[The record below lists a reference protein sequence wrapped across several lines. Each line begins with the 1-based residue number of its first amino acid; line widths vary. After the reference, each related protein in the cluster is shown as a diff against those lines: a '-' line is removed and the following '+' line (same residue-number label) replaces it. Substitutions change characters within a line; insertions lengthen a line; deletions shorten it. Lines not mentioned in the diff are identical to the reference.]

1 MKPYTQQLFDLLH
14 GQDTFLMADLYTI
27 TLASGQVLRYSGG
40 DMDISWDNNLF
51 VRGPNIERGATRIVI
66 GLEVDTNELTITAGD
81 GHVLDGLPFVQ
92 AVAGGS
98 LDGAHV
104 DIDRAFFTS
113 WQAPVMGTVN
123 IFSGRVST
131 IPSVTRTTA
140 QVELR
145 SHLELLDT
153 QMPAVVYE
161 AACTRT
167 EYTPGCG
174 ANKAAVTVSGSV
186 SSTSGNGG
194 YLQSGLTQPQGWF
207 DMGALTFTSGP
218 NAGLTRTVKTYGS
231 GLFRFALRLPYPPQ
245 AGDTFTAY
253 PGCPKTQA
261 ACKDKFDNLIHFRG
275 YPYVPPAETAL

>member
-1 MKPYTQQLFDLLH
+1 MKPYSQALFDLLH

-113 WQAPVMGTVN
+113 WQAPVVGTVN

-131 IPSVTRTTA
+131 VPASRAPRQKSSCAATWSCSTRRCR
-140 QVELR
+140 LW
-145 SHLELLDT
+145 
-153 QMPAVVYE
+153 
-161 AACTRT
+161 CTRLLAHAPNT
-167 EYTPGCG
+167 RR
-174 ANKAAVTVSGSV
+174 AAA
-186 SSTSGNGG
+186 
-194 YLQSGLTQPQGWF
+194 P
-207 DMGALTFTSGP
+207 
-218 NAGLTRTVKTYGS
+218 TR
-231 GLFRFALRLPYPPQ
+231 PP
-245 AGDTFTAY
+245 
-253 PGCPKTQA
+253 
-261 ACKDKFDNLIHFRG
+261 
-275 YPYVPPAETAL
+275 